1 MIKKVLLTVL
11 VVILAYGLFSSFAHG
26 VVIGNLV
33 NTQSYTDIAK
43 LAKQLND
50 DKATL
55 EDKNNKQYPSALN
68 RQQAAISNFKLNKAA
83 YEELAMQASP
93 ADIRK
98 ANQKEVYLLDYL
110 WMKIGTYAND
120 SDIKVLIE
128 PVENS
133 SRIDFNVSGQYI
145 AVINFIYDL
154 ENDVEL
160 AFNINNLVMQGG
172 SSDAV
177 TNAKFSVDGI
187 TVVTSINDL
196 EN

>member
-1 MIKKVLLTVL
+1 MIKKTLLFILVLLL
-11 VVILAYGLFSSFAHG
+11 LWGVVSSFAHG
-26 VVIGNLV
+26 VRIGEI
-33 NTQSYTDIAK
+33 NTSSYTDIKK
-43 LAKQLND
+43 LAKDLND
-50 DKATL
+50 KKIEL
-55 EDKNNKQYPSALN
+55 NNKNDKEFPNALN
-68 RQQAAISNFKLNKAA
+68 RQQAAISSFKVNKSA

-98 ANQKEVYLLDYL
+98 ANQKEIYLLDYL

-128 PVENS
+128 PVENT

-154 ENDVEL
+154 ENDSEL

-187 TVVTSINDL
+187 TVVTSVNEQ